1 MLTTVIKMV
10 IMTSTTAMVV
20 NCSHGIAF
28 QSYLARNGANFR
40 TVTANFSNPPQTLKN
55 SYRVHRKSKKRSIL
69 NRSCTIFTDKS
80 HQQLIL
86 RGPCTRLYSSLSSD
100 LPLKTL
106 ANDNE
111 NEQINM
117 AEQVIKKSRFIG
129 IAKHC
134 TSWKD
139 AQNIIKEVNDNHP
152 KSRHICFAFVSSGSE
167 ERCSDDGEPTGTAGQ
182 PILGGIKGEGLSD
195 TLCMVVR
202 YSGGIKLGAGG
213 LIRAYGGTARLVL
226 RVSPTK
232 ILIPR
237 ATIRISTPLSNV
249 GQLYDLIG
257 KFHGDS
263 HDEVY
268 SDKGDLQIS
277 ITCDL
282 SVLEELKESLTDATR
297 GQLTFVDD
305 IGEVI
310 DS

>member
-1 MLTTVIKMV
+1 
-10 IMTSTTAMVV
+10 
-20 NCSHGIAF
+20 
-28 QSYLARNGANFR
+28 
-40 TVTANFSNPPQTLKN
+40 
-55 SYRVHRKSKKRSIL
+55 
-69 NRSCTIFTDKS
+69 
-80 HQQLIL
+80 
-86 RGPCTRLYSSLSSD
+86 
-100 LPLKTL
+100 
-106 ANDNE
+106 
-111 NEQINM
+111 
-117 AEQVIKKSRFIG
+117 
-129 IAKHC
+129 
-134 TSWKD
+134 
-139 AQNIIKEVNDNHP
+139 
-152 KSRHICFAFVSSGSE
+152 
-167 ERCSDDGEPTGTAGQ
+167 
-182 PILGGIKGEGLSD
+182 
-195 TLCMVVR
+195 MVVR